1 MKLGADQCILVT
13 GAAGFVGKDVVRR
26 LLKNGWRVKAMSR
39 RASSTSFEFN
49 ERLELVRADMR
60 DECSLRQAVAG
71 VAVVVHLAAVKSDE
85 PESDDVNIR
94 GAERLV
100 KMCQTAGCGRII
112 NVSTQSVEIARKGKY
127 ARTKSAAE
135 KTLHSSDLQVTT
147 LRPSV
152 VYGEEESGVFGT
164 VLKSVRR
171 LPVVPV
177 LGDGSW
183 ISAPVYVGD
192 VSKAIIACIESDNTI
207 GKIYS
212 VGGPEC
218 INFDTLID
226 RICSALGVRRRKLH
240 IPFGLS
246 LWTAR
251 ILVALWP
258 KCAIT
263 VSNVLGSNQST
274 KLDIEPARKDFGF
287 EPISLKEGLAI
298 VLGAA
303 GVRSPNNADQS
314 IAADFKLIAGYLFD
328 ADPPAE
334 LTDRYVAAHREL
346 FGDVAAP
353 EWEFVRRHP
362 RALPYLDAAT
372 GMLARQSL
380 LRKKVLLASAILEA
394 SPAYA
399 DFFVAGVEGRIRIL
413 GLLAWQSALGVG
425 KLALGAPLLL
435 AVRRK

>member
-1 MKLGADQCILVT
+1 MKLRADQGILVT
-13 GAAGFVGKDVVRR
+13 GAAGFIGKDVVRR

-39 RASSTSFEFN
+39 RTGSTSFEFN

-71 VAVVVHLAAVKSDE
+71 VAVVVHLAAAKSDE
-85 PESDDVNIR
+85 PDSDDVNVR

-100 KMCQTAGCGRII
+100 KICQTAGCGRII
-112 NVSTQSVEIARKGKY
+112 NVSTQSAEIARKGKY

-135 KTLHSSDLQVTT
+135 KILHTSDLQVTT

-164 VLKSVRR
+164 VLKSARR

-177 LGDGSW
+177 LGDGCW
-183 ISAPVYVGD
+183 LSAPVYVGD

-207 GKIYS
+207 GKIYF

-226 RICSALGVRRRKLH
+226 RICSALGVHRRKLH
-240 IPFGLS
+240 IPFGLA
-246 LWTAR
+246 LWAAR

-258 KCAIT
+258 KCPIT
-263 VSNVLGSNQST
+263 VSNVLGSNQNT
-274 KLDIEPARKDFGF
+274 EVNIEPARKDFGF
-287 EPISLKEGLAI
+287 DPISLNEGLAI
-298 VLGAA
+298 VLGASRA
-303 GVRSPNNADQS
+303 GSRNSADQNT
-314 IAADFKLIAGYLFD
+314 ADFKLIARYLID

-334 LTDRYVAAHREL
+334 LANRYVAAHREL

-353 EWEFVRRHP
+353 EWEFVRQHP
-362 RALPYLDAAT
+362 RALPYLDAAA
-372 GMLARQSL
+372 GVLARQSL
-380 LRKKVLLASAILEA
+380 LRKKILLAAAILEA

-399 DFFVAGVEGRIRIL
+399 DFFLAEVEGRIRIL
-413 GLLAWQSALGVG
+413 GLLAWQGALGVG

>member
-1 MKLGADQCILVT
+1 MKLGTDQCILVT
-13 GAAGFVGKDVVRR
+13 GAAGFIGKDAVRR

-39 RASSTSFEFN
+39 RAGSNSFEFN
-49 ERLELVRADMR
+49 ERLKLVRADMR
-60 DECSLRQAVAG
+60 DECSLRRAVAG
-71 VAVVVHLAAVKSDE
+71 VAVLVHLAAAKSDE
-85 PESDDVNIR
+85 PESDDVNVQ

-100 KMCQTAGCGRII
+100 KMCQSEGCSRII
-112 NVSTQSVEIARKGKY
+112 NISTQSAEIAQKGKY

-135 KTLHSSDLQVTT
+135 KVFHNCGLQVTT

-164 VLKSVRR
+164 VLKSARR

-177 LGDGSW
+177 LGDGRW
-183 ISAPVYVGD
+183 LSAPVYVGD

-226 RICSALGVRRRKLH
+226 RICSALGVQRRKLH
-240 IPFGLS
+240 IPFILS
-246 LWTAR
+246 LWAAR

-258 KCAIT
+258 NCPIT
-263 VSNVLGSNQST
+263 VSNVLGSNQNT
-274 KLDIEPARKDFGF
+274 KVDIDPARKDFGF
-287 EPISLKEGLAI
+287 DPISLNEGLAI
-298 VLGAA
+298 VLGASRA
-303 GVRSPNNADQS
+303 GSRNSADQNT
-314 IAADFKLIAGYLFD
+314 ADFKLIARYLID

-334 LTDRYVAAHREL
+334 LADRYVAAHREL

-353 EWEFVRRHP
+353 EWEFVRQHP

-372 GMLARQSL
+372 GVLARQSL
-380 LRKKVLLASAILEA
+380 LRKKVLLAAAILEA
-394 SPAYA
+394 SPAHA
-399 DFFVAGVEGRIRIL
+399 DFFLAEVEGRVRIL

-435 AVRRK
+435 AARRK

>member
-13 GAAGFVGKDVVRR
+13 GAAGFIGKDVVRR

-39 RASSTSFEFN
+39 RAGSNSFEFN
-49 ERLELVRADMR
+49 ERLELVSADMR

-71 VAVVVHLAAVKSDE
+71 VAVVVHLAAAKSDE
-85 PESDDVNIR
+85 PESEDVNVR

-100 KMCQTAGCGRII
+100 KMCQSEGCGRII
-112 NVSTQSVEIARKGKY
+112 NISTQSAEIAQKGKY
-127 ARTKSAAE
+127 ASTKSAAE
-135 KTLHSSDLQVTT
+135 KVFHNSVLKVTT

-152 VYGEEESGVFGT
+152 VYGEEKSGVFGT
-164 VLKSVRR
+164 LLKSARR

-183 ISAPVYVGD
+183 LSAPVYVGD
-192 VSKAIIACIESDNTI
+192 VSKAIIACIESDETI

-240 IPFGLS
+240 IPFSLS
-246 LWTAR
+246 LWATR

-258 KCAIT
+258 KWPIT
-263 VSNVLGSNQST
+263 VSNVLGSNQDT
-274 KLDIEPARKDFGF
+274 KVDIEPARKDFGF
-287 EPISLKEGLAI
+287 DPISLNEGLSFI
-298 VLGAA
+298 LDSSRA
-303 GVRSPNNADQS
+303 GSRNSAGQNT
-314 IAADFKLIAGYLFD
+314 ADFKLLLARYLID

-334 LTDRYVAAHREL
+334 LADRFAAAHREL

-353 EWEFVRRHP
+353 EWEFVRQHP
-362 RALPYLDAAT
+362 RALPYLDAAA
-372 GMLARQSL
+372 GVLAPQSL
-380 LRKKVLLASAILEA
+380 LRKKILLAASILEA

-399 DFFVAGVEGRIRIL
+399 DFFLAEVEGRIRIL
-413 GLLAWQSALGVG
+413 GLLAWHGVLGVG